1 MRFVKRIDD
10 IGKAY
15 VYLDLEGLEIP
26 NVDLD
31 IEPLKCFRIETYAV
45 LKAGSDDFEWNV
57 VFSLVHRFFDTMT
70 PEELRKFAAM
80 IIYMHYEILLNM
92 GGDQDL
98 DGVVMTALE
107 ARLSKL
113 LAEYDLETNL
123 MNRLVE
129 FTQIN
134 VPIQLFNGV
143 GERAQDTAEM
153 TFYRDD
159 VVKLTAVFLLCK
171 MMTPILG
178 IFIESCKKRM
188 DNAYKE
194 IHAVA
199 ILKNIIANRMQPLID
214 KLQNFIAR
222 IIKPMLNNKVNLTHI
237 YNGFTFSTILQ
248 QIWGSMMTRR
258 SIAVD
263 LEKPNG
269 NLITYVTSCARAA
282 AQTQFSSTGFK
293 TAVAEII
300 SPKDQASEEDGNV
313 STLEAESKSST
324 KTSDFSLL
332 IKASVSQ
339 LSIRFVSEH
348 SLDRDMIAAASAYY
362 YTNHVSLTPCNSY
375 LLGTLFDSYLCGAKS
390 VEMLSGLDL
399 NILIPIMQAYFIQQG
414 YYDIVHAVSVVP
426 TGTQKSFL
434 TGSDT
439 QLRSSWNSSFE
450 YRNCDAKL
458 PYCVGDLRWDTG
470 LKDIV
475 ENFTSEILM
484 FNTAPVFWEALQDTP
499 KNGELFA
506 APDSLAK
513 TICALISDII
523 SVQ

>member
-1 MRFVKRIDD
+1 MRFVKRIDSV
-10 IGKAY
+10 GKAY
-15 VYLDLEGLEIP
+15 VYLDLGKIEIP
-26 NVDLD
+26 NVEID

-45 LKAGSDDFEWNV
+45 LKAGANDFEWNV
-57 VFSLVHRFFDTMT
+57 VFSLVHRFFKTMT
-70 PEELRKFAAM
+70 PDELQKFATM
-80 IIYMHYEILLNM
+80 IVYMHYEILLNM
-92 GGDQDL
+92 GGDRDL
-98 DGVVMTALE
+98 DGPTMTALE
-107 ARLSKL
+107 SRLSQL

-129 FTQIN
+129 FTQSHI
-134 VPIQLFNGV
+134 PIQLFNGV

-199 ILKNIIANRMQPLID
+199 ILKDILSNRMQPLID
-214 KLQNFIAR
+214 KLQNFISR

-237 YNGFTFSTILQ
+237 YNGFTFNVILQ

-300 SPKDQASEEDGNV
+300 SPKDQASEEEGNV

-324 KTSDFSLL
+324 KTSDFGLI
-332 IKASVSQ
+332 IKAAVLQ
-339 LSIRFVSEH
+339 LRTRFVVEH
-348 SLDRDMIAAASAYY
+348 GLDAKQIDAAIAYY
-362 YTNHVSLTPCNSY
+362 EINHVALTPCNSY
-375 LLGTLFDSYLCGAKS
+375 LLGTLFDSDICGARS
-390 VEMLSGLDL
+390 IEMLDGADI

-414 YYDIVHAVSVVP
+414 YPELVHAVSVQP
-426 TGTQKSFL
+426 TGISKTFL
-434 TGSDT
+434 TGSDM
-439 QLRSSWNSSFE
+439 QLRSSWNTSFE
-450 YRNCDAKL
+450 YRNCDTKL
-458 PYCVGDLRWDTG
+458 PYGVNDLKWDTG

-475 ENFTSEILM
+475 DNFTSEELNY
-484 FNTAPVFWEALQDTP
+484 NTAPVFWDAFQDAP
-499 KNGELFA
+499 KNGELYT
-506 APDSLAK
+506 APDGLAR
-513 TICALISDII
+513 TICALISTII
-523 SVQ
+523 SV